1 MTLREKV
8 VLRIVAVAQLYQLL
22 FACFLLAC
30 LLFPS
35 ASQEQ
40 SSTQAQSPQGAPTY
54 QITPVMSTI
63 TFNVKASVPIQG
75 TFEKWDASLAFTST
89 NASTGS
95 LEIKIQTDSV
105 NTGSKSKD
113 NRLKGAHCFDVKD
126 YPYAT
131 FRSTQITQTGP
142 HAFDVPGT
150 FTLRGI
156 SKDEV
161 LNFVADRE
169 GEGTG
174 EIKGTL
180 WFDRRDF
187 GLDGGVPLVKIAD
200 RVEVTIDFK
209 ATRIGGPPLLFKQ

>member
-1 MTLREKV
+1 MG
-8 VLRIVAVAQLYQLL
+8 IVALAQGCPLL
-22 FACFLLAC
+22 LVCFLLTN

-35 ASQEQ
+35 VTQEQ
-40 SSTQAQSPQGAPTY
+40 SSTQAQSSQAAPTY
-54 QITPVMSTI
+54 QITPMMSTV

-75 TFEKWDASLAFTST
+75 TFGKWDASLSFTST
-89 NASTGS
+89 DASTGS
-95 LEIKIQTDSV
+95 LNIKIQTDSV

-113 NRLKGAHCFDVKD
+113 NRLKGPHCFDVKNH
-126 YPYAT
+126 PYAI

-156 SKDEV
+156 SKEEV
-161 LNFVADRE
+161 LNFVAER
-169 GEGTG
+169 EGTG
-174 EIKGTL
+174 TGQIKGTL

-187 GLDGGVPLVKIAD
+187 GLDGGVPFVKIAD

-209 ATRIGGPPLLFKQ
+209 ATRVSGPPLLFKQ

>member
-1 MTLREKV
+1 
-8 VLRIVAVAQLYQLL
+8 
-22 FACFLLAC
+22 
-30 LLFPS
+30 
-35 ASQEQ
+35 
-40 SSTQAQSPQGAPTY
+40 
-54 QITPVMSTI
+54 MSTI

-75 TFEKWDASLAFTST
+75 TFEKWDASLAFIST
-89 NASTGS
+89 DASTGS
-95 LEIKIQTDSV
+95 LDIKIQTDSV

-113 NRLKGAHCFDVKD
+113 NRLKGPHCFDVKD

-131 FRSTQITQTGP
+131 FRSTQIAQTGP

-169 GEGTG
+169 GQGTG
-174 EIKGTL
+174 EIKGIL
-180 WFDRRDF
+180 WFDRKDF
-187 GLDGGVPLVKIAD
+187 GLDGGVPFVKIAD

-209 ATRIGGPPLLFKQ
+209 ATRVGGPPLLFKQ